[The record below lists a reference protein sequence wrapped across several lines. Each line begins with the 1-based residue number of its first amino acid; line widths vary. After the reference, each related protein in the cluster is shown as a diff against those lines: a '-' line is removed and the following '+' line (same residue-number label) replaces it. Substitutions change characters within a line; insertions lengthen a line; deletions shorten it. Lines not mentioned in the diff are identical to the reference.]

1 MDPQQQ
7 MNGFGPLPQRR
18 GESAKAFAKFF
29 VIVTA
34 IACVMAVFIPQD
46 IEVINDYVLF
56 SVHGTGRLLLSFVI
70 GKVVQKICLLW
81 EERRHRHTRY
91 NGSTIEVLKS
101 TIALSSEDQFLFS
114 VTATLQLCSFAFQLE
129 RATFS
134 HVDYQFGLFCLNSC
148 WVGLLSFAVGCREP
162 PIVEVSR
169 INERENR
176 NVADGLAYGYYFNHL
191 KIVLPELDEKIGESE
206 VYRGR
211 ISRKK
216 LYILIP
222 KNCDI
227 PQRIQDADSRV
238 TVAGD
243 LNNKET
249 DQAGSKRVY
258 KFIVHCIQLTDEA
271 EPCYLVLEYA
281 STLRTLDKMSRSREA
296 ALSSEQ
302 REEQVLFLI
311 LLFSFVK
318 KYSSPSQG

>member
-18 GESAKAFAKFF
+18 GESAKAFAKFSAL
-29 VIVTA
+29 VTA

-46 IEVINDYVLF
+46 MEVIKDYVLF

-101 TIALSSEDQFLFS
+101 TFAFSSEDQFLFS
-114 VTATLQLCSFAFQLE
+114 VTAALQLCSYAFQLE
-129 RATFS
+129 RTTFS

-169 INERENR
+169 INERENK
-176 NVADGLAYGYYFNHL
+176 NVADGLAWGYYFNYL
-191 KIVLPELDEKIGESE
+191 KIVLPKLDEKIVESVE
-206 VYRGR
+206 YRDR

-222 KNCDI
+222 KNCYI
-227 PQRIQDADSRV
+227 PQIIQEADSRV
-238 TVAGD
+238 TFAGD
-243 LNNKET
+243 LDPIET
-249 DQAGSKRVY
+249 YQAGNKRVY
-258 KFIVHCIQLTDEA
+258 KLTVQCIRFTEEA
-271 EPCYLVLEYA
+271 PPCYLVLEYA
-281 STLRTLDKMSRSREA
+281 TTLRTLDEMSRSREA
-296 ALSSEQ
+296 GLSSQQ

-311 LLFSFVK
+311 LPYSFVK
-318 KYSSPSQG
+318 KYSSP